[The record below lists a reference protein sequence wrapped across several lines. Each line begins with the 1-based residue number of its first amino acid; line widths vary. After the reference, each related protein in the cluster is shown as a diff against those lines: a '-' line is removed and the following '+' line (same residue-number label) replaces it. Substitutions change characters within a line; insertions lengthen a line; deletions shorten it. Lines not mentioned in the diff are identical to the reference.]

1 MFKKRNSARRA
12 RVLTF
17 ERLENREL
25 LSVTPELASVVAS
38 AFESANPALIA
49 PARLESTSCEPIQFA
64 LPDETDA
71 LELSNAVVVAARTLP
86 QPEVRAYATGTRWID
101 FSWNA
106 IADAAGYRI
115 RYRQAGDPEA
125 TCIDLDSTTTSY
137 KLENLTPGA
146 TYYVNMVALG
156 DGVETLDSPAVK
168 YKTITTKP
176 LVALT
181 QPKVRSYSVGTR
193 QIDFA
198 WNAINGAEGYRI
210 RYRQAGAPEAICV
223 EVDATTTGYN
233 LANLTPGAVYCVNI
247 VALGDG
253 VETLDSAAVK
263 YKTITTKAVAPLAQP
278 EVRSYSVGTRQIDFT
293 WNAIN
298 GAVGYRIRY
307 RQSGD
312 PEATC
317 IEVDANATNY
327 KLENLTPGAV
337 YCVNIVA
344 LGDGVDAWDSAAVK
358 YKTITT
364 KPLAVLAQP
373 TVSATATGTRWMEFS
388 WNGIAGATGY
398 RLVYCQSTSVNQKT
412 TIELDPNTTSY
423 RLENLEPGGTFYV
436 NVASI
441 GDGIGTKDSGT
452 SKYATIKTKPLT
464 ALVQPNILNYAVD
477 TRWIDFSWNAIAG
490 ASGYRIAYCPS
501 TAINQMTTIVVGSNT
516 TGYRI
521 ENLNPNGTYYVNVVA
536 IGDGVETK
544 DSGANKYSTIK
555 TKPLVTLAQPVITSY
570 QTTDASLT
578 INWNAISDAANY
590 AIFYKESS
598 VQTATTV
605 LVDPTSTR
613 HTITGL
619 VPGATYYLRLV
630 ALGDGVKTA
639 DSPSS
644 AVSTITLSAT
654 PKAASPAILD
664 ATSTAFTISVDWE
677 AVKNC
682 ARYEV
687 VYNLVG
693 SKLTKT
699 VKVDAKKTS
708 CVIEGVRPS
717 ESYEIKVRAI
727 GKTGYANSDYC
738 QTRTVTTLNYVPIDG
753 AHGLSG
759 DAINV
764 ASAIS
769 AIPAAY
775 KKAAEK
781 QGKIVQFDY
790 AVGNGQKSANVY
802 LPPGYTAQ
810 KRYDVVYLMHGY
822 QQNANT
828 IMGAAGASGDFK
840 NALDHLISGG
850 VIEPIIVVMPTFYGS
865 SKLSGGPDGV
875 FYDVAAFTRE
885 LAEDLIPQLEAKYS
899 TYAES
904 TDPEGL
910 ANSRAHRAYGG
921 FSLGSVSTWDVLCD
935 NIAYFG
941 AFLPISADLVAS
953 HWNTSRPYAV
963 PSTRKMV
970 ETLAASVRAQGFTKK
985 DFLVYSFTGSS
996 DYAYQSQTSMVN
1008 MMKGETD
1015 VFGGN
1020 LFYRVKSGGSHTIPY
1035 LQEYLYNAFKDLY
1048 RV

>member
-1 MFKKRNSARRA
+1 MEPGG
-12 RVLTF
+12 TF
-17 ERLENREL
+17 YVN
-25 LSVTPELASVVAS
+25 VAS
-38 AFESANPALIA
+38 IGDG
-49 PARLESTSCEPIQFA
+49 I
-64 LPDETDA
+64 ETKD
-71 LELSNAVVVAARTLP
+71 SGTGK
-86 QPEVRAYATGTRWID
+86 YATI
-101 FSWNA
+101 
-106 IADAAGYRI
+106 
-115 RYRQAGDPEA
+115 
-125 TCIDLDSTTTSY
+125 
-137 KLENLTPGA
+137 K
-146 TYYVNMVALG
+146 
-156 DGVETLDSPAVK
+156 
-168 YKTITTKP
+168 
-176 LVALT
+176 
-181 QPKVRSYSVGTR
+181 
-193 QIDFA
+193 
-198 WNAINGAEGYRI
+198 
-210 RYRQAGAPEAICV
+210 
-223 EVDATTTGYN
+223 
-233 LANLTPGAVYCVNI
+233 
-247 VALGDG
+247 
-253 VETLDSAAVK
+253 
-263 YKTITTKAVAPLAQP
+263 
-278 EVRSYSVGTRQIDFT
+278 
-293 WNAIN
+293 
-298 GAVGYRIRY
+298 
-307 RQSGD
+307 
-312 PEATC
+312 
-317 IEVDANATNY
+317 
-327 KLENLTPGAV
+327 
-337 YCVNIVA
+337 
-344 LGDGVDAWDSAAVK
+344 
-358 YKTITT
+358 T

-388 WNGIAGATGY
+388 WNGVADATGY

-412 TIELDPNTTSY
+412 TIELDPNTTHY

-441 GDGIGTKDSGT
+441 GDGIETKDSGT

-464 ALVQPNILNYAVD
+464 ALVQPDILNYAVD

-578 INWNAISDAANY
+578 INWNAISGAANY

-630 ALGDGVKTA
+630 AQGDGVKTA
-639 DSPSS
+639 ASPSS

-775 KKAAEK
+775 KKAAKK

-840 NALDHLISGG
+840 NALDHLISDG